1 MIQHF
6 TTRVLFQRCCL
17 QMLFSCK
24 FCCHQ
29 LCQLCR
35 WRTKRWR
42 QPSWMDTTVQ
52 VCWNTCIRHRYRT
65 QAKLQEHS

>member
-24 FCCHQ
+24 FCCH
-29 LCQLCR
+29 
-35 WRTKRWR
+35 
-42 QPSWMDTTVQ
+42 
-52 VCWNTCIRHRYRT
+52 
-65 QAKLQEHS
+65 